1 MKLRCDGSSPCSSCQ
16 RRNLECNNERKA
28 PSKSHELGSQ
38 KLALDNKDS
47 RSTQHEGYEKPSDRG
62 SIKFLLNGG
71 MDSFT
76 EQFRLPPSTDR
87 ARGLEYH
94 NQKGFEEAERSIL
107 GYPIKEEQ
115 PEYTPALIEP
125 DPATLSFF
133 QDNFISFLHGPFGDP
148 NKDPNPYGSEIA
160 YQALLPPG
168 QDPNLTL
175 PGEQPSH
182 DFERPFA
189 IALIH
194 AILTR
199 AWTVLLDPRA
209 QEEMSA
215 NVHFLLTTARIQKFV
230 SLYFKF
236 WHPNCPIIHIA
247 SFDPE
252 MVSLPLLASVVFMGA
267 IYSDD
272 MRESG
277 VAKRVLDFAELF
289 VFSNDVFSFE
299 SEIGANFCTGRTLDD
314 EPNELVQFQNLQAG
328 YIMLVTQYWA
338 GRRVSRNRAMEIRFG
353 EVVSVCFICR
363 RCFHSRNANLDQV
376 ARKIGLPKC
385 RHQVQDQIH
394 ECLWIQNESRIR

>member
-16 RRNLECNNERKA
+16 RRNLECNNERKL
-28 PSKSHELGSQ
+28 PSKGHEPGSQ
-38 KLALDNKDS
+38 KLSPLENQSTNKDTK
-47 RSTQHEGYEKPSDRG
+47 STRYDSYEQPSDRG

-94 NQKGFEEAERSIL
+94 NQKGFEEAERSIFE
-107 GYPIKEEQ
+107 YPVKGEQ
-115 PEYTPALIEP
+115 PEYTPAFIEP

-133 QDNFISFLHGPFGDP
+133 QDNFISFFHGPFGDP
-148 NKDPNPYGSEIA
+148 NKVPENPYGSEIA
-160 YQALLPPG
+160 YQALIPPG

-175 PGEQPSH
+175 PGDQPPH
-182 DFERPFA
+182 NFERPFA
-189 IALIH
+189 IALIQT
-194 AILTR
+194 IITR

-209 QEEMSA
+209 QEEIST
-215 NVHFLLTTARIQKFV
+215 NVHFLLTAGRIQKFV

-236 WHPNCPIIHIA
+236 WHPSCPIIHMA

-272 MRESG
+272 TRESA

-299 SEIGANFCTGRTLDD
+299 GEIGANFSTGRSLDS

-338 GRRVSRNRAMEIRFG
+338 GSRVSRNRAMEIRFG
-353 EVVSVCFICR
+353 EVVSVCFI
-363 RCFHSRNANLDQV
+363 
-376 ARKIGLPKC
+376 
-385 RHQVQDQIH
+385 
-394 ECLWIQNESRIR
+394 

>member
-16 RRNLECNNERKA
+16 RRNLVCNNERKS
-28 PSKSHELGSQ
+28 PSKGHELGSQ
-38 KLALDNKDS
+38 KPPSDNKDTK
-47 RSTQHEGYEKPSDRG
+47 STRHDNYEQPSDRG

-94 NQKGFEEAERSIL
+94 NQKGVEEAERSIL
-107 GYPIKEEQ
+107 EYPVKGEQ
-115 PEYTPALIEP
+115 PEYTPAAFIEP

-133 QDNFISFLHGPFGDP
+133 QDNFISFFHGPFGDP
-148 NKDPNPYGSEIA
+148 NKEPNPYGSEIA
-160 YQALLPPG
+160 YQALIPPG

-175 PGEQPSH
+175 PGDQPPQS
-182 DFERPFA
+182 FEKPFA
-189 IALIH
+189 IALIQ

-209 QEEMSA
+209 QEEISTH
-215 NVHFLLTTARIQKFV
+215 VHFLLTTTRIRKFV
-230 SLYFKF
+230 SLYFKL
-236 WHPNCPIIHIA
+236 WHPSCPIIHMA
-247 SFDPE
+247 SFDSE
-252 MVSLPLLASVVFMGA
+252 VVSLPLLASVVFMGA

-277 VAKRVLDFAELF
+277 VAKRILDFAELF

-299 SEIGANFCTGRTLDD
+299 SEIGTNFCTGRSLDD

-338 GRRVSRNRAMEIRFG
+338 GSRVSRNRAMEIRFG
-353 EVVSVCFICR
+353 EVVSVCLI
-363 RCFHSRNANLDQV
+363 
-376 ARKIGLPKC
+376 
-385 RHQVQDQIH
+385 
-394 ECLWIQNESRIR
+394 